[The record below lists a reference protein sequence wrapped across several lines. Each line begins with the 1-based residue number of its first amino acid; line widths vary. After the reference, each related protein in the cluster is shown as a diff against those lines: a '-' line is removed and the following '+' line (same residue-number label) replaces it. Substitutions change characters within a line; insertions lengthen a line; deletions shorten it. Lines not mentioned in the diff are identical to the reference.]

1 MIKKAISKVVERIDL
16 EEEEMTQVME
26 KIMEGVATPSQVAAI
41 LVALRMKGESVS
53 EITGAAKVMR
63 EKSTRIKPSHPV
75 VVDLC
80 GTGGDQQGTFNVS
93 TVASFIVAGA
103 DIPVAK
109 HGNRSVS
116 SQVGS
121 ADVLEELGVNINLPP
136 KGSERCLNE
145 IGIAFLF
152 APIYHPATK
161 NVSQIRKEIGTR
173 TIFNVL
179 GPITNPAGIKYQ
191 VMGMYSEALLEPM
204 AKVLRNLG
212 YIRAMVVHGSDR
224 LDEITVTGK
233 TQIAELKE
241 GMVKIYQ
248 FDPTDL
254 GFKRRRL
261 EELRGGNPRENA
273 QILLSILRGEEREA
287 KRDISVLNA
296 AAGILVSGGAD
307 DMKEA
312 IIRAEESIE
321 TRKALFKLNE
331 LIKFTRSWSDAGN

>member
-1 MIKKAISKVVERIDL
+1 MIKKAISKIVERIDL
-16 EEEEMTQVME
+16 EEEEMAQVME
-26 KIMEGVATPSQVAAI
+26 KMMGGVATPSQMAAI

-63 EKSTRIKPSHPV
+63 EKSVKIQLNRSV

-93 TVASFIVAGA
+93 TVASLIVAGA
-103 DIPVAK
+103 EIAVAK

-121 ADVLEELGVNINLPP
+121 ADVLEELGANINLSPQ
-136 KGSERCLNE
+136 GSERCLNE

-152 APIYHPATK
+152 APIYHPAMK
-161 NVSQIRKEIGTR
+161 NVSQLRKEIGTR

-179 GPITNPAGIKYQ
+179 GPITNPAGIKHQ

-212 YIRAMVVHGSDR
+212 YIRAMVVHGADR

-233 TQIAELKE
+233 TQIAELKD
-241 GMVKIYQ
+241 GMVKTYQ
-248 FDPTDL
+248 FDPADYL
-254 GFKRRRL
+254 GFKRRKL
-261 EELRGGNPRENA
+261 EELKGGNVRENA

-287 KRDISVLNA
+287 KREVAVLNA

-312 IIRAEESIE
+312 ITRAEESIE

-331 LIKFTRSWSDAGN
+331 LIKFTRSWSDG

>member
-16 EEEEMTQVME
+16 EEEEMAQVME
-26 KIMEGVATPSQVAAI
+26 KIMGGVVTPSQMSAI
-41 LVALRMKGESVS
+41 LVALRMKGESIS

-63 EKSTRIKPSHPV
+63 EKSTKIKSNHAV

-80 GTGGDQQGTFNVS
+80 GTGGDQHGTFNIS
-93 TVASFIVAGA
+93 TVASLIVAGA
-103 DIPVAK
+103 EIPVAK

-121 ADVLEELGVNINLPP
+121 ADVLEELGVNINLSP
-136 KGSERCLNE
+136 KGSEKCLNE
-145 IGIAFLF
+145 LGIAFLF

-161 NVSQIRKEIGTR
+161 NVSQLRKEIGTR

-179 GPITNPAGIKYQ
+179 GPITNPAGIKHQ
-191 VMGMYSEALLEPM
+191 VMGVYSEALLEPM

-212 YIRAMVVHGSDR
+212 YVRAKVVHATDR

-241 GMVKIYQ
+241 GIVKTYQ
-248 FDPTDL
+248 LDPADL
-254 GFKRRRL
+254 GFKRRKL
-261 EELRGGNPRENA
+261 EELKGGNTKENA

-287 KRDISVLNA
+287 KRDIAVLNA

-312 IIRAEESIE
+312 ITRAEESIE
-321 TRKALFKLNE
+321 TRKALSKLNE
-331 LIKFTRSWSDAGN
+331 LIKFTRSWSD

>member
-1 MIKKAISKVVERIDL
+1 
-16 EEEEMTQVME
+16 
-26 KIMEGVATPSQVAAI
+26 
-41 LVALRMKGESVS
+41 
-53 EITGAAKVMR
+53 
-63 EKSTRIKPSHPV
+63 
-75 VVDLC
+75 
-80 GTGGDQQGTFNVS
+80 
-93 TVASFIVAGA
+93 
-103 DIPVAK
+103 
-109 HGNRSVS
+109 
-116 SQVGS
+116 
-121 ADVLEELGVNINLPP
+121 
-136 KGSERCLNE
+136 
-145 IGIAFLF
+145 
-152 APIYHPATK
+152 
-161 NVSQIRKEIGTR
+161 
-173 TIFNVL
+173 
-179 GPITNPAGIKYQ
+179 
-191 VMGMYSEALLEPM
+191 
-204 AKVLRNLG
+204 VLRNLG

-241 GMVKIYQ
+241 GMVKMYQ
-248 FDPTDL
+248 FDPADL

>member
-1 MIKKAISKVVERIDL
+1 MIKKAISKIVERIDL
-16 EEEEMTQVME
+16 EEEEMVQVME
-26 KIMEGVATPSQVAAI
+26 KIMGGVATPSQVSAI

-63 EKSTRIKPSHPV
+63 EKSTKIKSNHAV

-80 GTGGDQQGTFNVS
+80 GTGGDQHGTFNIS
-93 TVASFIVAGA
+93 TVASLIVAGA
-103 DIPVAK
+103 EIPVAK

-121 ADVLEELGVNINLPP
+121 ADVLEELGVNINLSP

-145 IGIAFLF
+145 LGIAFLF

-161 NVSQIRKEIGTR
+161 NVSQLRKEIGTR

-179 GPITNPAGIKYQ
+179 GPITNPAGVKHQ
-191 VMGMYSEALLEPM
+191 VMGVYSEALLEPM

-212 YIRAMVVHGSDR
+212 YIRAKVVHAADR

-233 TQIAELKE
+233 TQIAELKD
-241 GMVKIYQ
+241 GIVKTYQ
-248 FDPTDL
+248 LDPADL
-254 GFKRRRL
+254 GFKRRKL
-261 EELRGGNPRENA
+261 EELKGGNTKENA

-287 KRDISVLNA
+287 KREIAVLNA

-312 IIRAEESIE
+312 ITRAEESIE

-331 LIKFTRSWSDAGN
+331 LIKFTRSWSD

>member
-1 MIKKAISKVVERIDL
+1 MIKKAISKIVERIDL

-26 KIMEGVATPSQVAAI
+26 KMMGGVATPSQVAAI

-63 EKSTRIKPSHPV
+63 EKSVKIQPNRSV

-93 TVASFIVAGA
+93 TVASLIVAGA
-103 DIPVAK
+103 EIAVAK

-121 ADVLEELGVNINLPP
+121 ADVLEELGANINLSSQ
-136 KGSERCLNE
+136 GSERCLNE

-152 APIYHPATK
+152 APIYHPAMK
-161 NVSQIRKEIGTR
+161 NVSQLRKEIGTR

-179 GPITNPAGIKYQ
+179 GPITNPAGVKHQ

-212 YIRAMVVHGSDR
+212 YIRAMVVHGADR

-233 TQIAELKE
+233 TQIAELKD
-241 GMVKIYQ
+241 GMVKTYQ
-248 FDPTDL
+248 FDPADYL
-254 GFKRRRL
+254 GFKRRKL
-261 EELRGGNPRENA
+261 EELKGGNVRENA

-287 KRDISVLNA
+287 KREVAVLNA

-312 IIRAEESIE
+312 ITRAEESIE

-331 LIKFTRSWSDAGN
+331 LIKFTRSWSD

>member
-16 EEEEMTQVME
+16 EEEEMAQVMD
-26 KIMEGVATPSQVAAI
+26 KIMGGVATPSQMAAL
-41 LVALRMKGESVS
+41 LVALRMKGESVP
-53 EITGAAKVMR
+53 EITGAAKVMKK
-63 EKSTRIKPSHPV
+63 KSTKIKSNHSV

-93 TVASFIVAGA
+93 TVASLIVAGA
-103 DIPVAK
+103 EIPVAK

-121 ADVLEELGVNINLPP
+121 ADVLEELGVNINLSPI
-136 KGSERCLNE
+136 GSERSLNE

-161 NVSQIRKEIGTR
+161 NVTQTRKEIGTR

-179 GPITNPAGIKYQ
+179 GPITNPAGIKHQ
-191 VMGMYSEALLEPM
+191 VMGIYSEALLEHM

-212 YIRAMVVHGSDR
+212 YVRAMVVHGADR

-233 TQIAELKE
+233 TQIAELKD
-241 GMVKIYQ
+241 GMVKTYQ
-248 FDPTDL
+248 FDPADL
-254 GFKRRRL
+254 GFKRRKL
-261 EELRGGNPRENA
+261 EELKGGNLRENT

-287 KRDISVLNA
+287 KREVAVLNA

-307 DMKEA
+307 DMKDA
-312 IIRAEESIE
+312 ITMAEESID
-321 TRKALFKLNE
+321 TNKALIKLNE
-331 LIKFTRSWSDAGN
+331 LIKFTKGWSDG

>member
-16 EEEEMTQVME
+16 EEEEMAQVME
-26 KIMEGVATPSQVAAI
+26 KMMGGVATQSQMAAI

-63 EKSTRIKPSHPV
+63 EKSVKIKPNCSV

-93 TVASFIVAGA
+93 TVASLIVAGA
-103 DIPVAK
+103 EIAVAK

-121 ADVLEELGVNINLPP
+121 ADVLEELGANINLSPQ
-136 KGSERCLNE
+136 GSERCLNE

-152 APIYHPATK
+152 APLYHPAMK
-161 NVSQIRKEIGTR
+161 NVSQLRKEIGTR

-179 GPITNPAGIKYQ
+179 GPITNPAGIKHQ

-212 YIRAMVVHGSDR
+212 YIRAMVVHGADR

-233 TQIAELKE
+233 TQIAELKD
-241 GMVKIYQ
+241 GMVKTYQ
-248 FDPTDL
+248 FDPADYL
-254 GFKRRRL
+254 GFKRRKL
-261 EELRGGNPRENA
+261 EEIKGGNVRENA

-287 KRDISVLNA
+287 KREIAVLNA

-312 IIRAEESIE
+312 IARAEESIE

-331 LIKFTRSWSDAGN
+331 LIKFTRSWSGG

>member
-26 KIMEGVATPSQVAAI
+26 KMMGGVATPSQMSAI
-41 LVALRMKGESVS
+41 LVALRMKGESIS

-63 EKSTRIKPSHPV
+63 EKSTKIKSNHHV

-80 GTGGDQQGTFNVS
+80 GTGGDQHGTFNIS
-93 TVASFIVAGA
+93 TVASLIVAGA
-103 DIPVAK
+103 EIPVAK

-116 SQVGS
+116 SRVGS

-145 IGIAFLF
+145 LGIAFLF

-161 NVSQIRKEIGTR
+161 NVSQLRKEIGTR

-179 GPITNPAGIKYQ
+179 GPITNPAGIKHQ
-191 VMGMYSEALLEPM
+191 VMGVYSEALLEPM

-212 YIRAMVVHGSDR
+212 YVRAMVVHGADR

-233 TQIAELKE
+233 TQIAELKD
-241 GMVKIYQ
+241 GIVKTYQ
-248 FDPTDL
+248 LDPADL
-254 GFKRRRL
+254 GFKRRKL
-261 EELRGGNPRENA
+261 EELKGGNTKENA

-287 KRDISVLNA
+287 KREIAVLNA

-307 DMKEA
+307 DTKDA
-312 IIRAEESIE
+312 ITMAEESID
-321 TRKALFKLNE
+321 TKKALIKLNE
-331 LIKFTRSWSDAGN
+331 LIKFTRGWSDG

>member
-1 MIKKAISKVVERIDL
+1 MIKKAISKIVERIDL
-16 EEEEMTQVME
+16 EEEEMAQVME
-26 KIMEGVATPSQVAAI
+26 KMMGGVATPSQMAAI

-63 EKSTRIKPSHPV
+63 EKSVKIQPNRSV

-93 TVASFIVAGA
+93 TVASLIVAGA
-103 DIPVAK
+103 EIAVAK

-121 ADVLEELGVNINLPP
+121 ADVLEELGANINLSSQ
-136 KGSERCLNE
+136 GSERCLNE

-152 APIYHPATK
+152 APIYHPAMK
-161 NVSQIRKEIGTR
+161 NVSQLRKEIGTR

-179 GPITNPAGIKYQ
+179 GPITNPAGVKHQ

-212 YIRAMVVHGSDR
+212 YIRAMVVHGADR

-233 TQIAELKE
+233 TQIAELKD
-241 GMVKIYQ
+241 GMVKTYQ
-248 FDPTDL
+248 FDPADYL
-254 GFKRRRL
+254 GFKRRKL
-261 EELRGGNPRENA
+261 EELKGGNVRENA

-287 KRDISVLNA
+287 KREVAVLNA

-312 IIRAEESIE
+312 ITRAEESIE

-331 LIKFTRSWSDAGN
+331 LIKFTRSWSD

>member
-16 EEEEMTQVME
+16 EEEEMAQVMD
-26 KIMEGVATPSQVAAI
+26 KIMGGVATPSQMAAL
-41 LVALRMKGESVS
+41 LVALRMKGESVP
-53 EITGAAKVMR
+53 EITGAAKVMKK
-63 EKSTRIKPSHPV
+63 KSTKIKSNHSV

-93 TVASFIVAGA
+93 TVASLIVAGA
-103 DIPVAK
+103 EIPVAK

-121 ADVLEELGVNINLPP
+121 ADVLEELGVNINLSPI
-136 KGSERCLNE
+136 GSERCLNE
-145 IGIAFLF
+145 VGIAFLF

-161 NVSQIRKEIGTR
+161 NVTQTRKEIGTR

-179 GPITNPAGIKYQ
+179 GPITNPAGIKHQ
-191 VMGMYSEALLEPM
+191 VMGIYSEALLEHM

-212 YIRAMVVHGSDR
+212 YVRAMVVHGADR

-233 TQIAELKE
+233 TQIAELKD
-241 GMVKIYQ
+241 GMVKTYQ
-248 FDPTDL
+248 FDPVDL
-254 GFKRRRL
+254 GLKRRKL
-261 EELRGGNPRENA
+261 EELKGGNLRENT

-287 KRDISVLNA
+287 KREVAVLNA

-307 DMKEA
+307 DMKDA
-312 IIRAEESIE
+312 ITMAEESID
-321 TRKALFKLNE
+321 TKKALIKLNE
-331 LIKFTRSWSDAGN
+331 LIKFTKGWSDG

>member
-1 MIKKAISKVVERIDL
+1 MIKKAISKIVERIDL
-16 EEEEMTQVME
+16 EEEEMAQVME
-26 KIMEGVATPSQVAAI
+26 KMMGGVATPSQMAAI

-63 EKSTRIKPSHPV
+63 EKSVKIQLNRSV

-93 TVASFIVAGA
+93 TVASLIVAGA
-103 DIPVAK
+103 EIAVAK

-121 ADVLEELGVNINLPP
+121 ADVLEELGANINLSPQ
-136 KGSERCLNE
+136 GSERCLNE

-152 APIYHPATK
+152 APIYHPAMK
-161 NVSQIRKEIGTR
+161 NVSQLRKEIGTR

-179 GPITNPAGIKYQ
+179 GPITNPAGIKHQ

-212 YIRAMVVHGSDR
+212 YIRAMVVHGADR

-233 TQIAELKE
+233 TQIAELKD
-241 GMVKIYQ
+241 GMVKTYQ
-248 FDPTDL
+248 FDP
-254 GFKRRRL
+254 
-261 EELRGGNPRENA
+261 
-273 QILLSILRGEEREA
+273 
-287 KRDISVLNA
+287 
-296 AAGILVSGGAD
+296 AD
-307 DMKEA
+307 
-312 IIRAEESIE
+312 
-321 TRKALFKLNE
+321 
-331 LIKFTRSWSDAGN
+331 

>member
-16 EEEEMTQVME
+16 EEEEMAQVME
-26 KIMEGVATPSQVAAI
+26 KMMGGVATQSQMAAI

-63 EKSTRIKPSHPV
+63 EKSVKIKPNRSV

-93 TVASFIVAGA
+93 TVASLIVAGA
-103 DIPVAK
+103 EIAVAK

-121 ADVLEELGVNINLPP
+121 ADVLEELGANINLSPQ
-136 KGSERCLNE
+136 GSERCLNE

-152 APIYHPATK
+152 APLYHPAMK
-161 NVSQIRKEIGTR
+161 NVSQLRKEIGTR

-179 GPITNPAGIKYQ
+179 GPITNPAGIKHQ

-212 YIRAMVVHGSDR
+212 YIRAMVVHGADR

-233 TQIAELKE
+233 TQIAELKD
-241 GMVKIYQ
+241 GMVKTYQ
-248 FDPTDL
+248 FDPADYL
-254 GFKRRRL
+254 GFKRRKL
-261 EELRGGNPRENA
+261 EEIKGGNVRENA

-287 KRDISVLNA
+287 KREIAVLNA
-296 AAGILVSGGAD
+296 AAGIMVSGGAD

-312 IIRAEESIE
+312 IARAEESIE

-331 LIKFTRSWSDAGN
+331 LIKFTRSWSDG

>member
-16 EEEEMTQVME
+16 EEEEMAQVME
-26 KIMEGVATPSQVAAI
+26 KMMGGVATQSQMAAI

-63 EKSTRIKPSHPV
+63 EKSVKIKPNRSV

-93 TVASFIVAGA
+93 TVASLIVAGA
-103 DIPVAK
+103 EIAVAK

-121 ADVLEELGVNINLPP
+121 ADVLEELGANINLSPQ
-136 KGSERCLNE
+136 GSERCLNE

-152 APIYHPATK
+152 APLYHPAMR
-161 NVSQIRKEIGTR
+161 NVSQLRKEIGTR

-179 GPITNPAGIKYQ
+179 GPITNPAGIRHQ

-212 YIRAMVVHGSDR
+212 YIRAMVVHGADR

-233 TQIAELKE
+233 TQIAELKD
-241 GMVKIYQ
+241 GMVKTYQ
-248 FDPTDL
+248 FDPADYL
-254 GFKRRRL
+254 GFKRRKL
-261 EELRGGNPRENA
+261 EEIKGGNVRENA

-287 KRDISVLNA
+287 KREIAVLNA

-312 IIRAEESIE
+312 IARAEESIE

-331 LIKFTRSWSDAGN
+331 LIKFTRSWSNG

>member
-16 EEEEMTQVME
+16 EEEEMAQVME
-26 KIMEGVATPSQVAAI
+26 KMMGGVATQSQMAAI

-63 EKSTRIKPSHPV
+63 EKSVKIKPNRSV

-93 TVASFIVAGA
+93 TVASLIVAGA
-103 DIPVAK
+103 EIAVAK

-121 ADVLEELGVNINLPP
+121 ADVLEELGANINLSPQ
-136 KGSERCLNE
+136 GSERCLNE

-152 APIYHPATK
+152 APLYHPAMK
-161 NVSQIRKEIGTR
+161 NVSQLRKEIGTR

-179 GPITNPAGIKYQ
+179 GPITNPAGIKHQ

-212 YIRAMVVHGSDR
+212 YIRAMVVHGADR

-233 TQIAELKE
+233 TQIAELKD
-241 GMVKIYQ
+241 GMVKTYQ
-248 FDPTDL
+248 FDPADYL
-254 GFKRRRL
+254 GFKRRKL
-261 EELRGGNPRENA
+261 EEIKGGNVRENA

-287 KRDISVLNA
+287 KREIAVLNA

-312 IIRAEESIE
+312 IARAEESIE

-331 LIKFTRSWSDAGN
+331 LIKFTRSWSDG

>member
-1 MIKKAISKVVERIDL
+1 MIKKAISKIVERIDL
-16 EEEEMTQVME
+16 EEEEMAQVME
-26 KIMEGVATPSQVAAI
+26 KMMGGVATPSQMAAI

-63 EKSTRIKPSHPV
+63 EKSVKIQLNRSV

-93 TVASFIVAGA
+93 TVASLIVAGA
-103 DIPVAK
+103 EIAVAK

-121 ADVLEELGVNINLPP
+121 ADVLEELGANINLSPQ
-136 KGSERCLNE
+136 GSERCLNE

-152 APIYHPATK
+152 APIYHPAMK
-161 NVSQIRKEIGTR
+161 NVSQLRKEIGTR

-179 GPITNPAGIKYQ
+179 GPITNPAGIKHQ

-212 YIRAMVVHGSDR
+212 YIRAMVVHGADR

-233 TQIAELKE
+233 TQIAELKD
-241 GMVKIYQ
+241 GMVKTYQ
-248 FDPTDL
+248 FDPADYL
-254 GFKRRRL
+254 GFKRRKL
-261 EELRGGNPRENA
+261 EELKGGNVRENA

-287 KRDISVLNA
+287 KREVAVLNA

-312 IIRAEESIE
+312 ITRAEESIE

-331 LIKFTRSWSDAGN
+331 LIKFTRSWSD

>member
-16 EEEEMTQVME
+16 DEEEMAQIME
-26 KIMEGVATPSQVAAI
+26 KMMGGIATPSQMAAI

-63 EKSTRIKPSHPV
+63 EKSIKIKPNHSV

-93 TVASFIVAGA
+93 TVASLIVAGA

-121 ADVLEELGVNINLPP
+121 ADVLEELGANINLSP
-136 KGSERCLNE
+136 KGSESCLNE
-145 IGIAFLF
+145 LGIAFLF
-152 APIYHPATK
+152 APIYHPAVK
-161 NVSQIRKEIGTR
+161 NISQLRKEIGSR

-179 GPITNPAGIKYQ
+179 GPITNPAGVKHQ
-191 VMGMYSEALLEPM
+191 VIGMYSEALLEPI

-212 YIRAMVVHGSDR
+212 YVRVMVVHGGDR
-224 LDEITVTGK
+224 LDEITVTAK
-233 TQIAELKE
+233 TQIAELKD
-241 GMVKIYQ
+241 GMVKMYQ
-248 FDPTDL
+248 FDPADL
-254 GFKRRRL
+254 GFKRRKL
-261 EELRGGNPRENA
+261 EELKGGNVRENA

-287 KRDISVLNA
+287 KREIAVLNA
-296 AAGILVSGGAD
+296 AAGIVVSGGAD

-312 IIRAEESIE
+312 ITRAEESIE

-331 LIKFTRSWSDAGN
+331 LIRFTRSWSDG

>member
-16 EEEEMTQVME
+16 EEEEMAQVME
-26 KIMEGVATPSQVAAI
+26 KMMGGVATPSQMAAL

-63 EKSTRIKPSHPV
+63 KKSTKIKPNHSV

-80 GTGGDQQGTFNVS
+80 GTGGDERGTFNVS
-93 TVASFIVAGA
+93 TVASLIVAGA
-103 DIPVAK
+103 GISVAK

-121 ADVLEELGVNINLPP
+121 ADVLEELGANINLSPR
-136 KGSERCLNE
+136 GSERCLNE
-145 IGIAFLF
+145 VGIAFLF
-152 APIYHPATK
+152 APVYHPAMK
-161 NVSQIRKEIGTR
+161 NISQTRKEIGIR

-179 GPITNPAGIKYQ
+179 GPITNPAGVRHQ

-212 YIRAMVVHGSDR
+212 YIRAMVVHGADR

-241 GMVKIYQ
+241 GMVKMYQ
-248 FDPTDL
+248 FDPADL
-254 GFKRRRL
+254 GFKRRKL
-261 EELRGGNPRENA
+261 EELKGGNVKENA

-287 KRDISVLNA
+287 KREIALLNA
-296 AAGILVSGGAD
+296 AAGILVSGEAD
-307 DMKEA
+307 DIKEA
-312 IIRAEESIE
+312 ITRAEESID

-331 LIKFTRSWSDAGN
+331 LIRFTRSWSDG

>member
-16 EEEEMTQVME
+16 EEEEMAQVME
-26 KIMEGVATPSQVAAI
+26 KMMGGVATQSQMAAI
-41 LVALRMKGESVS
+41 LVGLRMKGESVS

-63 EKSTRIKPSHPV
+63 EKSVKIKPNRSV

-93 TVASFIVAGA
+93 TVASLIVAGA
-103 DIPVAK
+103 EIAVAK

-121 ADVLEELGVNINLPP
+121 ADVLEELGANINLSPQ
-136 KGSERCLNE
+136 GSERCLNE

-152 APIYHPATK
+152 APLYHPAMK
-161 NVSQIRKEIGTR
+161 NVSQLRKEIGTR

-179 GPITNPAGIKYQ
+179 GPITNPAGIKHQ

-212 YIRAMVVHGSDR
+212 YIRAMVVHGADR

-233 TQIAELKE
+233 TQIAELKD
-241 GMVKIYQ
+241 GMVKTYQ
-248 FDPTDL
+248 FDPADYL
-254 GFKRRRL
+254 GFKRRKL
-261 EELRGGNPRENA
+261 EEIKGGNVRENA

-287 KRDISVLNA
+287 KREIAVLNA

-312 IIRAEESIE
+312 IARAEESIE

-331 LIKFTRSWSDAGN
+331 LIKFTRSWSDG